1 MAGFGVGPGE
11 LQNAAK
17 QYEDHSA
24 DIIQLKNSVT
34 PAVGAGQ
41 VGRKFQGTETK
52 YKVYF
57 DRLQASVETFGREA
71 SNVALRLKDV
81 AKTYESNESATSDQ
95 FKG

>member
-11 LQNAAK
+11 LQNVAK

-24 DIIQLKNSVT
+24 DITGLKSTVT

-41 VGRKFQGTETK
+41 VGRKFRGTETK

-57 DRLQASVETFGREA
+57 DRLQASVETFGRETG
-71 SNVALRLKDV
+71 NVALRLNDV
-81 AKTYESNESATSDQ
+81 AKSYESNEAATADQ